1 MVDVEAI
8 GHPCETVDYV
18 INCRLGRE
26 AQAYLSEEAVTSH
39 NTRTH
44 TLLVNE
50 LVSCHTSLTEISRR
64 HTVTVHTEKG
74 TLSQYRQVRQ
84 GQQ

>member
-1 MVDVEAI
+1 MAEKL
-8 GHPCETVDYV
+8 
-18 INCRLGRE
+18 RLMRVKR
-26 AQAYLSEEAVTSH
+26 LLHHTI
-39 NTRTH
+39 TRTH

-74 TLSQYRQVRQ
+74 TLSQFRQVGQ